1 MKTMFNHIQ
10 HDIPKLVRVDSPEGR
25 KYQTPS
31 GKSYPSVTSVVG
43 LLGKEAIR
51 EWRARVGEEEANRV
65 SARAARRGTDVHSL
79 CENYLLNKEVKPG
92 LFDVETFDSIKPL
105 LNRIN
110 NIHCLETQL
119 FSDYLQVAG
128 TVDCIAEFD
137 GRVSVIDFKT
147 SRRIK
152 SRDDIHG
159 YFMQTSAYAVMFEE
173 LTKIP
178 VSRLVVI
185 MSVDDEAPLL
195 FIEKRDDWIGQF
207 IELRNDYSKLHN
219 K

>member
-65 SARAARRGTDVHSL
+65 SARAARRGTTIHSL

-128 TVDCIAEFD
+128 TVDSIAEFD

>member
-1 MKTMFNHIQ
+1 MKIMFNHIQ

-31 GKSYPSVTSVVG
+31 GKSYPSVTSIVG

-92 LFDVETFDSIKPL
+92 LFDIEAFNSIKPL

-152 SRDDIHG
+152 NRDDIHG

-178 VSRLVVI
+178 VDRLVII

-207 IELRNDYSKLHN
+207 IELRNDYSKLYN

>member
-1 MKTMFNHIQ
+1 MFNHIQ

-65 SARAARRGTDVHSL
+65 SARAARRGTTIHSL

>member
-1 MKTMFNHIQ
+1 MFQHIH

-31 GKSYPSVTSVVG
+31 GKSYPSVTSIVG

-92 LFDVETFDSIKPL
+92 LFDIEAFNSIKPL

-152 SRDDIHG
+152 SREDIHG

-178 VSRLVVI
+178 VDRLVII

-207 IELRNDYSKLHN
+207 IELRKDYSKLHN

>member
-65 SARAARRGTDVHSL
+65 SARAARRGTTIHSL

-119 FSDYLQVAG
+119 FSDHLQVAG

-147 SRRIK
+147 SKRIK
-152 SRDDIHG
+152 SREDIPG

-173 LTKIP
+173 LTHIP
-178 VSRLVVI
+178 VDRLVVI

-207 IELRNDYSKLHN
+207 IELRKDYSKLYN

>member
-1 MKTMFNHIQ
+1 MFNHIQ

-51 EWRARVGEEEANRV
+51 EWRARIGEEEANRV
-65 SARAARRGTDVHSL
+65 SARAARRGTTIHSL

-119 FSDYLQVAG
+119 FSDHLQVAG

-152 SRDDIHG
+152 SREDIPG

-173 LTKIP
+173 LTHIP
-178 VSRLVVI
+178 VDRLVVI

-207 IELRNDYSKLHN
+207 IELRKDYSKLYN

>member
-1 MKTMFNHIQ
+1 MFNHIQ

-65 SARAARRGTDVHSL
+65 SARAARRGTTIHSL

-119 FSDYLQVAG
+119 FSDHLQVAG

-147 SRRIK
+147 SKRIK
-152 SRDDIHG
+152 SREDIPG

-173 LTKIP
+173 LTHIP
-178 VSRLVVI
+178 VDRLVVI

-207 IELRNDYSKLHN
+207 IELRKDYSKLYN